1 MSVGILMV
9 THDLVGRAIVD
20 AARMMLGMCP
30 LKVDLC
36 AYSGTEDRDEL
47 LRIALNQAAAL
58 DEGDGVLILTDI
70 FGSTPSN
77 IAQMLLEVP
86 NRRAIAGLNLPMLVR
101 VLNYPRLNLNELAQR
116 ALAGGC
122 EGVMPCDRVD
132 KLT

>member
-1 MSVGILMV
+1 MSVGVLVI
-9 THDLVGRAIVD
+9 THDQVGRAIVE

-30 LKVDLC
+30 LKVGLC
-36 AYSGTEDRDEL
+36 AYSGTDDRDGL
-47 LRIALNQAAAL
+47 LRTAQDLAASL
-58 DEGDGVLILTDI
+58 DDGDGVLILTDI

-86 NRRAIAGLNLPMLVR
+86 NRRAIAGLNLPMLIR
-101 VLNYPRLNLNELAQR
+101 VLNYPRLNLIELAQR

-132 KLT
+132 KTS